1 MIIAINY
8 ANKSFAKAQRFNL
21 ESAKKFGADKTVAY
35 TPEDI
40 DRDFYEKNRE
50 ILEAKKGNG
59 YYLWKPYFL
68 NKAFHEE
75 LQEGDYLIYT
85 DAGSVFVNK
94 IQFLID
100 CMEREHLD
108 LMTFSL
114 ELGMEE
120 KKYNKRD
127 ALILMDCDKPEYTD
141 TPQSIGG
148 YVIMKKTPFVEN
160 FLKTD
165 LEYAQDPRI
174 ISEIPNTLGLDNY
187 PEFIAHRH
195 DQAVW
200 SLMVKKNGLL
210 RFRDP
215 SQFGMINRYEEEVE
229 KRSTYP
235 QIIDSHRMNVGSMAE
250 LKWKRTSIYRF
261 YKKCAQK
268 LVFLTTK
275 NR

>member
-8 ANKSFAKAQRFNL
+8 ANKSFSRAQKFNL
-21 ESAKKFGADKTVAY
+21 ETARKFGADKTIAY

-40 DRDFYEKNRE
+40 DATFYEKNRE
-50 ILEAKKGNG
+50 ILDAKKGNG

-85 DAGSVFVNK
+85 DAGSVFVNP
-94 IQFLID
+94 IQYLID
-100 CMEREHLD
+100 CMEREHVD

-127 ALILMDCDKPEYTD
+127 ALILMDCDSPQYTD

-148 YVIMKKTPFVEN
+148 YVIMKKTPFVEK
-160 FLKTD
+160 FLAQD

-174 ISEIPNTLGLDNY
+174 ISEMPNTMGKENY

-200 SLMVKKNGLL
+200 SLMVKKNGLI

-215 SQFGMINRYEEEVE
+215 SQFGMRNRYEECVE
-229 KRSTYP
+229 KRSTFP
-235 QIIDSHRMNVGSMAE
+235 QIIDSHRMNVGSMPE
-250 LKWKRTSIYRF
+250 LKWKRTGIYRF
-261 YKKCAQK
+261 YRKCRNK
-268 LVFLTTK
+268 VFPDRK
-275 NR
+275 